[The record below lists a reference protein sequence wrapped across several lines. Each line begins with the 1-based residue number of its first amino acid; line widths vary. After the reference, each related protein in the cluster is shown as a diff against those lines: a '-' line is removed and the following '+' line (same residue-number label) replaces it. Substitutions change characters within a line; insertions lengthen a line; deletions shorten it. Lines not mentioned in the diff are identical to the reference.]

1 MSHYIFYKIVC
12 EDCPDYIYIGSTKSF
27 RSRKY
32 QHKSNC
38 ININQKSYNLKLY
51 EKIRENGGWNNWN
64 MIIIDEEDD
73 LTFTQARIK
82 EEELRLKYNGNL
94 NLYKAYTTEEEAKE
108 RNKKIMKNYYEN
120 NKEKLTQ
127 YKKEYIEKNKEQVKE
142 YKKKYN
148 ENNKEKYREYKKLYY
163 QKNKEEITE
172 YKKEYYENNK
182 EALAEKKKEY
192 REVNKEKLREYNK
205 EYYKNNKEKAKEYY
219 QKKKA
224 EALNKE

>member
-32 QHKSNC
+32 QHKTNC
-38 ININQKSYNLKLY
+38 NNINNKLHNLKLY
-51 EKIRENGGWNNWN
+51 NKIRENGGWDKWN

-94 NLYKAYTTEEEAKE
+94 NSNKAYISQEEQKE
-108 RNKKIMKNYYEN
+108 CFKEYIKKYREN
-120 NKEKLTQ
+120 NKDIIKEK
-127 YKKEYIEKNKEQVKE
+127 KREYDLKYREKNKEKIKE
-142 YKKKYN
+142 YN
-148 ENNKEKYREYKKLYY
+148 EKNKEKIKEKIKEYNE
-163 QKNKEEITE
+163 KNKEKI
-172 YKKEYYENNK
+172 
-182 EALAEKKKEY
+182 
-192 REVNKEKLREYNK
+192 KEKMREY
-205 EYYKNNKEKAKEYY
+205 AKQYY

>member
-32 QHKSNC
+32 QHKSICN
-38 ININQKSYNLKLY
+38 NINSKSHNLKIY
-51 EKIRENGGWNNWN
+51 EKIRENGGWDNWN
-64 MIIIDEEDD
+64 MIIIDEADD

-94 NLYKAYTTEEEAKE
+94 NLNKAYTTEEEAKE

-120 NKEKLTQ
+120 NKEAIKEYAKEYRENNKETILE
-127 YKKEYIEKNKEQVKE
+127 YKKEYLENNKEKITEHKKLYYQNNKDKYKEINKEYREKNKEAMAE
-142 YKKKYN
+142 HKKLHYQ
-148 ENNKEKYREYKKLYY
+148 NNKEKYREY
-163 QKNKEEITE
+163 
-172 YKKEYYENNK
+172 
-182 EALAEKKKEY
+182 
-192 REVNKEKLREYNK
+192 R
-205 EYYKNNKEKAKEYY
+205 KEYY